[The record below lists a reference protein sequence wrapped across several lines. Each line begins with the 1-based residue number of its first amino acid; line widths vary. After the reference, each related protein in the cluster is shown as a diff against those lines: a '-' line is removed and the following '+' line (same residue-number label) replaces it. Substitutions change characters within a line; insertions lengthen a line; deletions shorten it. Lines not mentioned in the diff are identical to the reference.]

1 MKASIIRNNFF
12 EIDTSANF
20 RVADT
25 AEIAGTLNGFCLV
38 PCRIQSRQEHPR
50 QNRDDRYDD
59 EELYEG
65 KNFHF
70 YPRRKNI

>member
-1 MKASIIRNNFF
+1 MEQLNKGIFEQLKEERKNKAGGELTLPGRN
-12 EIDTSANF
+12 
-20 RVADT
+20 
-25 AEIAGTLNGFCLV
+25 TLFTTF
-38 PCRIQSRQEHPR
+38 HH
-50 QNRDDRYDD
+50 